1 MKLMKLMKIIKTMKK
16 IFFYCLTR
24 VSTMSK
30 IIITMRILPVLAG
43 VLVLS
48 RWCLFLSQ
56 SNFTSSWHWCIFLS
70 QSNFTSSW
78 RRSSWELL
86 LPQARLQ
93 EQMQFFAG
101 VWHHLLPPHL
111 SLPHPLP
118 VKRKAHHHVA
128 TTTTLALMLL

>member
-1 MKLMKLMKIIKTMKK
+1 MDSITMIGLSI

-43 VLVLS
+43 VFVLS
-48 RWCLFLSQ
+48 CWCLFLSQ

-70 QSNFTSSW
+70 LSHFTSSW
-78 RRSSWELL
+78 RRSSWEQL

-93 EQMQFFAG
+93 EQMQFFAR
-101 VWHHLLPPHL
+101 VWHPLLPPHR

-118 VKRKAHHHVA
+118 VKRKAHHR
-128 TTTTLALMLL
+128 TEMTTLVLTLLWQ

>member
-48 RWCLFLSQ
+48 CWCLFLSQ

-86 LPQARLQ
+86 LLPQVLQ
-93 EQMQFFAG
+93 EQMQFFAI
-101 VWHHLLPPHL
+101 VWHPLLPPHL

-118 VKRKAHHHVA
+118 VKRKAHHR
-128 TTTTLALMLL
+128 TEMTTLVLTLL